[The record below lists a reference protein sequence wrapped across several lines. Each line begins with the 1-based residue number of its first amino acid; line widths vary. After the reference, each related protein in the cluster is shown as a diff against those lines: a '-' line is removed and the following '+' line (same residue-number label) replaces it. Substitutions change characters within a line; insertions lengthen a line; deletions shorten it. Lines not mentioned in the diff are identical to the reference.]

1 VTGGLAEMEAAL
13 LVLRTARQAQ
23 HELHRV
29 RWAAETTSGGVLV
42 LASHPVSSG
51 WPKLSHEPGT
61 VLPLGETQ
69 LRWSTKACARSLT
82 VVVAAQRPPGTRA
95 GAVALEPGTAWW
107 APLRQKDD
115 LVVVLSRY
123 GAGALAAQA
132 ALEACVERWARAT
145 LGEASVPGAL
155 SAARRLAAVYA
166 APSRPARPFTWA
178 VAEQVGRQVQGTRV
192 PFSRLLAP
200 LAVRRGW
207 PQLPDAK
214 ALAGLLTSSVSLGR
228 LAGFLARYDAKA
240 RLWRRPPVDLGRAS
254 AWLAEQRAKAHCV
267 LTWADAGL
275 LMDRW
280 CGQEGRPVPALS
292 RAEAEALVGAAHD
305 EGFGLVL
312 AVLGGGPASGAQV
325 PSTSQWPAR
334 RTTLR

>member
-1 VTGGLAEMEAAL
+1 MLP
-13 LVLRTARQAQ
+13 QAGRPGPS
-23 HELHRV
+23 LGPWPNRSV
-29 RWAAETTSGGVLV
+29 GRSRA
-42 LASHPVSSG
+42 LASRSAGYLRRWQSG
-51 WPKLSHEPGT
+51 
-61 VLPLGETQ
+61 V
-69 LRWSTKACARSLT
+69 
-82 VVVAAQRPPGTRA
+82 
-95 GAVALEPGTAWW
+95 
-107 APLRQKDD
+107 
-115 LVVVLSRY
+115 
-123 GAGALAAQA
+123 
-132 ALEACVERWARAT
+132 
-145 LGEASVPGAL
+145 
-155 SAARRLAAVYA
+155 
-166 APSRPARPFTWA
+166 
-178 VAEQVGRQVQGTRV
+178 VGRSSPTRR
-192 PFSRLLAP
+192 P
-200 LAVRRGW
+200 
-207 PQLPDAK
+207 
-214 ALAGLLTSSVSLGR
+214 SLGR

>member
-1 VTGGLAEMEAAL
+1 MEAAL

-123 GAGALAAQA
+123 GAEALAAQA

-178 VAEQVGRQVQGTRV
+178 VGSQAWLAAAPRREGPRWVIDQLGLVG
-192 PFSRLLAP
+192 P
-200 LAVRRGW
+200 
-207 PQLPDAK
+207 
-214 ALAGLLTSSVSLGR
+214 LGR
-228 LAGFLARYDAKA
+228 LLGPLRCQSQAMAATACGSRTSLGVA
-240 RLWRRPPVDLGRAS
+240 GRATS
-254 AWLAEQRAKAHCV
+254 QGPLCADVGRRRAAYGPMV
-267 LTWADAGL
+267 RPGGQAGP
-275 LMDRW
+275 
-280 CGQEGRPVPALS
+280 GSQPGRG
-292 RAEAEALVGAAHD
+292 RG
-305 EGFGLVL
+305 
-312 AVLGGGPASGAQV
+312 LGGRGS
-325 PSTSQWPAR
+325 
-334 RTTLR
+334 